1 MSFCLSLSFS
11 LRSSHSRFLSM
22 ATTIT
27 HFYVLS
33 MCLVCKC
40 VCAWECQYVYRKCK
54 TSTTATARSS
64 IIVFHP
70 VLFLLLCSVSVY
82 ALYVCVC
89 VCFSLQYP
97 FPLPTASAAAA
108 VAAEH
113 NKFLISFALYLLFFA
128 SITLQFLAQAKFLFF
143 PFFIAFPLSA
153 YASSCI
159 IPIVFCCLCCCFGSH
174 FKYRLCV
181 FVCLCCVNI

>member
-1 MSFCLSLSFS
+1 M
-11 LRSSHSRFLSM
+11 
-22 ATTIT
+22 
-27 HFYVLS
+27 
-33 MCLVCKC
+33 
-40 VCAWECQYVYRKCK
+40 YRKCK

-70 VLFLLLCSVSVY
+70 VLFLLLCCQCRCMHC
-82 ALYVCVC
+82 VCVC

-108 VAAEH
+108 AAEH

-128 SITLQFLAQAKFLFF
+128 SITLQFLAQAKFLF

>member
-1 MSFCLSLSFS
+1 MSASV
-11 LRSSHSRFLSM
+11 
-22 ATTIT
+22 
-27 HFYVLS
+27 YV
-33 MCLVCKC
+33 C
-40 VCAWECQYVYRKCK
+40 VHE
-54 TSTTATARSS
+54 
-64 IIVFHP
+64 
-70 VLFLLLCSVSVY
+70 SVSVCTGNAKLQQQQQQEAASLCSTQFY
-82 ALYVCVC
+82 SFSCAVSVGVCIVCVC

-97 FPLPTASAAAA
+97 FPLPTASAA
-108 VAAEH
+108 AAEH

-128 SITLQFLAQAKFLFF
+128 SITLQFLAQAKFLF

-174 FKYRLCV
+174 FMYRLCV

>member
-1 MSFCLSLSFS
+1 M
-11 LRSSHSRFLSM
+11 
-22 ATTIT
+22 
-27 HFYVLS
+27 
-33 MCLVCKC
+33 
-40 VCAWECQYVYRKCK
+40 YRKCK

-70 VLFLLLCSVSVY
+70 VLFLLLCCQCRCMHC
-82 ALYVCVC
+82 VCVC

-97 FPLPTASAAAA
+97 FPLPTASAAA
-108 VAAEH
+108 AAEH

-128 SITLQFLAQAKFLFF
+128 SITLQFLAQAKFRFF

-174 FKYRLCV
+174 FVSVCICV
-181 FVCLCCVNI
+181 CCVNI

>member
-1 MSFCLSLSFS
+1 M
-11 LRSSHSRFLSM
+11 
-22 ATTIT
+22 
-27 HFYVLS
+27 
-33 MCLVCKC
+33 
-40 VCAWECQYVYRKCK
+40 YRKCK

-70 VLFLLLCSVSVY
+70 VLFLLLCCQCRCMH
-82 ALYVCVC
+82 CVC

-108 VAAEH
+108 AAEH

-128 SITLQFLAQAKFLFF
+128 SITLQFLALAKFLF
-143 PFFIAFPLSA
+143 PFFIAFPLPA

-174 FKYRLCV
+174 FVSVCICV
-181 FVCLCCVNI
+181 CAV

>member
-1 MSFCLSLSFS
+1 MSAS
-11 LRSSHSRFLSM
+11 
-22 ATTIT
+22 
-27 HFYVLS
+27 V
-33 MCLVCKC
+33 C
-40 VCAWECQYVYRKCK
+40 VCVCMRVSVCVPEMQNFNNSNSKKQHHCVPP
-54 TSTTATARSS
+54 SS
-64 IIVFHP
+64 IP
-70 VLFLLLCSVSVY
+70 SLVLSVSVY
-82 ALYVCVC
+82 ALCVCVC

-97 FPLPTASAAAA
+97 FPLPTASAA
-108 VAAEH
+108 AAEH

-174 FKYRLCV
+174 FVSVCICV
-181 FVCLCCVNI
+181 CAA